1 MMEFS
6 FLSRFWNCKFFFEKF
21 RLISDYE
28 IFVKRICKDGL

>member
-1 MMEFS
+1 MMEFF
-6 FLSRFWNCKFFFEKF
+6 FLELQIFFEKF